1 MVSGFPIRSGMTTKG
16 ELGLRRAGLDLG
28 GQFHYIIYSSSG
40 NYCSENYYLNYSY
53 KGKIL

>member
-1 MVSGFPIRSGMTTKG
+1 MTLKG
-16 ELGLRRAGLDLG
+16 GLGLRSAGLDLG
-28 GQFHYIIYSSSG
+28 GQFHYIIYSSIG